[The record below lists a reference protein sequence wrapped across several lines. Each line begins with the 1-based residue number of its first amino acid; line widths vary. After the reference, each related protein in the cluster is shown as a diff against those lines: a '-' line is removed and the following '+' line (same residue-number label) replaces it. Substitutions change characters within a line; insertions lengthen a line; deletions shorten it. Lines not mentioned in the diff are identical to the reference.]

1 MAKARS
7 KIATPKVEAP
17 KVVAKKKLVLR
28 KTIHIPNV
36 ASGNDDRDHFVQGG
50 TYGPGTVVTRA
61 MVRAYDNARKRVG
74 GETPIEAFCE

>member
-7 KIATPKVEAP
+7 KTAEAPKVEAP
-17 KVVAKKKLVLR
+17 KVAKKKLVLR